1 MAITQKFYPKFFEK
15 ALKGT
20 NGTTFSGNPSTI
32 NCKIGL
38 YDNSAIFNSA
48 LETTGSLGGLVE
60 GSVQD
65 VVLTMS
71 QEGTSLNFGMNAV
84 TWNSGGPFTNAIV
97 STDSGQAIMHLEFE
111 TNMTPQGQFS
121 IVMATSSSIN
131 LAPSP

>member
-20 NGTTFSGNPSTI
+20 NGTTFSEDDTSTI

-38 YDNSAIFNSA
+38 YGNNETFDPA
-48 LETTGSLGGLVE
+48 LEITGSQNLVAN
-60 GSVQD
+60 SVQD

-121 IVMATSSSIN
+121 IVMTSSSSIN
-131 LAPSP
+131 LAP